1 MMEEDFYATIK
12 FKSGEEIFS
21 KVSCSEEEDRTI
33 LLLDNPVTIE
43 RVRNKGSI
51 YGYKF
56 EPWLKTSKED
66 LLIINLEDV
75 LTLVESKDVETI
87 AMHQTFSHHQ
97 NQDIDNKQKK
107 LNRRMG
113 YISTINE
120 AKESLEKLF
129 KDN

>member
-21 KVSCSEEEDRTI
+21 KVSCSEEEDRTF
-33 LLLDNPVTIE
+33 LLLDTPVTIE
-43 RVRNKGSI
+43 KVRNKGSI

-87 AMHQTFSHHQ
+87 AMHKTFSHHQ
-97 NQDIDNKQKK
+97 NQYIDNHQKK
-107 LNRRMG
+107 LNRKMG

-120 AKESLEKLF
+120 AKASLEKLF

>member
-1 MMEEDFYATIK
+1 MIEEDFYATIK

-21 KVSCSEEEDRTI
+21 KVSCSEEEDRTF
-33 LLLDNPVTIE
+33 LLLDSPVTIE
-43 RVRNKGSI
+43 KVKNKGSI

-87 AMHQTFSHHQ
+87 AMHKTFSHHQ
-97 NQDIDNKQKK
+97 NQYYDNKQKK
-107 LNRRMG
+107 LNRKMG

-120 AKESLEKLF
+120 AKASLEKLF

>member
-21 KVSCSEEEDRTI
+21 KVSYSEEEDRTF
-33 LLLDNPVTIE
+33 LLLDTPVTIE
-43 RVRNKGSI
+43 KVRNKGSI

-87 AMHQTFSHHQ
+87 AMHKTFSHHQ
-97 NQDIDNKQKK
+97 NQDIDNKRKK

-120 AKESLEKLF
+120 AKASLEKLF

>member
-21 KVSCSEEEDRTI
+21 KVSYSEEEDRTF
-33 LLLDNPVTIE
+33 LLLDTPVTIE
-43 RVRNKGSI
+43 KVRNKGSL

-75 LTLVESKDVETI
+75 LTLVESKDVEI
-87 AMHQTFSHHQ
+87 ISMHQTFAHHQ
-97 NQDIDNKQKK
+97 NKYFDGKQKK

-120 AKESLEKLF
+120 AKASLEKLF

>member
-1 MMEEDFYATIK
+1 MIEEDFYATIK

-21 KVSCSEEEDRTI
+21 RVSCSEEEDRTF

-43 RVRNKGSI
+43 KVRNKGSI

-66 LLIINLEDV
+66 LLIINLDDV

-87 AMHQTFSHHQ
+87 AMHKTFSHHQ
-97 NQDIDNKQKK
+97 NQYYDNKQKK
-107 LNRRMG
+107 LNRKMG

-120 AKESLEKLF
+120 AKASLEKLF